1 MAIMIDNIHKVY
13 NNGSKALKGISLE
26 IERGT
31 FTAILGSSGAGKSTL
46 LRSINGLETPTSGNI
61 FVSGMQVTG
70 RNLRIVRAD
79 AAMVFQDYNLANRLT
94 VMTNVLTGRLS
105 KRHPLL
111 SLIHLFSKEDFSIA
125 SEALARVGLAEKSRC
140 RADKLSSEQ
149 QQRIGIAR
157 ALAQNSSIILADE
170 PAASLNPLI
179 NNEILS
185 LLRGIARERNI
196 TIIASLHQVEFAR
209 EYADRIIGLNTG
221 RVVFDDSVE
230 KLTAKALERIYRKQ
244 VVMENGRVQM
254 EVSYA

>member
-1 MAIMIDNIHKVY
+1 MAIMIDDIHKVY
-13 NNGSKALKGISLE
+13 SNGSKALKGISLE

-31 FTAILGSSGAGKSTL
+31 FTAILGPSGAGKSTL

-70 RNLRIVRAD
+70 RNLRTARVD
-79 AAMVFQDYNLANRLT
+79 AAMVFQNYNLVNRLT
-94 VMTNVLTGRLS
+94 VMANVLTGRLS

-111 SLIHLFSKEDFSIA
+111 SLIHLFSKEDFAIA
-125 SEALARVGLAEKSRC
+125 NKALARVGLAEKSWC
-140 RADKLSSEQ
+140 RTDKLSGEQ
-149 QQRIGIAR
+149 QQRVGIAQ
-157 ALAQNSSIILADE
+157 ALAQGSSVILADE

-179 NNEILS
+179 GNEIPS
-185 LLRGIARERNI
+185 LLRKIARERNI
-196 TIIASLHQVEFAR
+196 TVVASLHQVEFAR

-244 VVMENGRVQM
+244 VVMEDGRVQM